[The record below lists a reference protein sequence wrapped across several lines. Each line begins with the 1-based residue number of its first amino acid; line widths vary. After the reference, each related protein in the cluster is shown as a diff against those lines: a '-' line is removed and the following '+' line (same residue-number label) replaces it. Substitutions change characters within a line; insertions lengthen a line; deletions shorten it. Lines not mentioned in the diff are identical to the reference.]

1 MDAAQIAQ
9 FKIVT
14 VVFKHKTIVVQFA
27 LLNKFFNSLT
37 YTLKK

>member
-1 MDAAQIAQ
+1 MVAAQIAQ
-9 FKIVT
+9 FKIGT
-14 VVFKHKTIVVQFA
+14 LVFRYKTIVVQFA